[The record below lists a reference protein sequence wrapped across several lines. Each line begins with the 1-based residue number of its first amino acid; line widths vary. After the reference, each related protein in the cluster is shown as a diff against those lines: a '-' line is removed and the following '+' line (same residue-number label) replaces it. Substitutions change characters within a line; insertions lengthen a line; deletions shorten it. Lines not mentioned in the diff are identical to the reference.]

1 MRDSR
6 VYLALRV
13 VALVVIC
20 LFFLFPLLWML
31 LASLKTNLEI
41 TDPSRIFDFTPTLN
55 NFVRVFEGED
65 FLLYMW
71 NSFYVA
77 AVSTLISLL
86 VAVPAGYA
94 MSRFLLHK
102 SSGVVLFA
110 RIIPGISL
118 LVPWYY
124 VFAQIGLV
132 GTYAVLIL
140 AHMFVSVPLITWI
153 MLAFFDG
160 MSTELEEAG
169 QIDGLSRIESF
180 LRISLPLAAPG
191 MATAGILA
199 FVFSWNN
206 FLFALILAGQQT
218 KTLPVAI
225 FNFIAYSSFDWG
237 GLMAAAVV
245 ITVPVMVIGLVFQR
259 YIVSGLSAG
268 ATKG

>member
-1 MRDSR
+1 MRTSR
-6 VYLALRV
+6 TLTTLRF
-13 VALVVIC
+13 VALGLVCV
-20 LFFLFPLLWML
+20 FFLFPLFWML
-31 LASLKTNLEI
+31 VAAFKSNLAI
-41 TDPSRIFDFTPTLN
+41 TDPATILSAPITLE
-55 NFVRVFEGED
+55 NFVRVFVGDD
-65 FLLYMW
+65 FLLYMG
-71 NSFYVA
+71 NSFLIS
-77 AVSTLISLL
+77 AVSTALSLL
-86 VAVPAGYA
+86 LAVPAAYA
-94 MSRFLLHK
+94 MSRHRLRK
-102 SSGVVLFA
+102 SSVVVLFA

-132 GTYAVLIL
+132 GTYTVLVL

-153 MLAFFDG
+153 MMSFFDG

-169 QIDGLSRIESF
+169 QIDGLTPIGAFAR
-180 LRISLPLAAPG
+180 LTLPLSAPG

-206 FLFALILAGQQT
+206 FLFALILASQST

-237 GLMAAAVV
+237 GLMAASV
-245 ITVPVMVIGLVFQR
+245 IITIPVMIIGLVFQR